1 MKSCYAILGVPGNA
15 SQVEINEAFRKAS
28 AHFFKE
34 RLVEDPESVTRLR
47 AIQDAYKI
55 LSSPEMREGHDRK
68 LSTAAQPSAPR
79 PRVVIEAEPSR
90 MNTLLIIMVLA
101 VVAMFAIGGYMSYS
115 RDQTR
120 KALAAQELAQKK
132 LEAEEAAKAEALQAK
147 KDADR
152 MRAQADAERQD
163 RQFRAES
170 AASARIAANADLQ
183 QQNLAVRLQENERRD
198 KERREAQAKND
209 ARQKVY
215 ESQRRVAT
223 DKQTIRDLCQMQYGR
238 SNC

>member
-1 MKSCYAILGVPGNA
+1 
-15 SQVEINEAFRKAS
+15 
-28 AHFFKE
+28 
-34 RLVEDPESVTRLR
+34 
-47 AIQDAYKI
+47 
-55 LSSPEMREGHDRK
+55 MREGHDRK

-152 MRAQADAERQD
+152 VRAQADAERQD

-170 AASARIAANADLQ
+170 VASARIAANADLQ

-198 KERREAQAKND
+198 QERREAQAKND